1 MRHNLNFIELEE
13 RCTQQMR
20 LDVCSGCDMCG
31 LRCADDVPCT
41 HDEWQD
47 LQRFIADLSPEAKA
61 ELDTVM
67 AQNKSVDLG
76 DDVSVSLCKFR
87 DMEKGRCMVYPARPL
102 VCRLLG
108 HVEWMPCPIEKVP
121 SRINTQDA
129 LELMKSYAQFERRTF
144 TEWETP
150 A

>member
-1 MRHNLNFIELEE
+1 MRNTVTFIELKE

-20 LDVCSGCDMCG
+20 LEVCSGCDMCG

-41 HDEWQD
+41 AEEWGH
-47 LQRFIADLSPEAKA
+47 LQSYIASLSQEARE
-61 ELDTVM
+61 ELATVM
-67 AQNKSVDLG
+67 AQDKTVDLG
-76 DDVSVSLCKFR
+76 DDVKVSLCQYR
-87 DMEKGRCMVYPARPL
+87 DMVGGRCMVYPARPL

-121 SRINTQDA
+121 TRINTEDA
-129 LELMKSYAQFERRTF
+129 VELMKSYAQFERRRF
-144 TEWETP
+144 IEWETP